1 MDHARSHAHSSKL
14 ASAEV
19 IDYHVSQTQILD
31 ISTYAT
37 RQVCSNVTHLHAL
50 HTLP

>member
-1 MDHARSHAHSSKL
+1 MHHARSHAHSSKL

-19 IDYHVSQTQILD
+19 IDYHVSPTQLLD
-31 ISTYAT
+31 ISTY
-37 RQVCSNVTHLHAL
+37 RNKPRLQDCKRLHGL